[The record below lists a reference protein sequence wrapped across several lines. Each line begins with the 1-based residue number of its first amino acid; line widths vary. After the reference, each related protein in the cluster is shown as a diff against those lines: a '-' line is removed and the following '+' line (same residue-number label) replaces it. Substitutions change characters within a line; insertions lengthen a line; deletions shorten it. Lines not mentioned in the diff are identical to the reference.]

1 MFLNKR
7 LIHIV
12 LVFGLL
18 LFISCQ
24 PKVLRKLDKQNQVQ
38 EFSIEGLANFQINT
52 EVHYRAKVEAFDQK
66 ISGQLIIKNQ
76 DTNYRAVMITDF
88 GLKVI
93 DLTIFTNGDYHVN
106 HIMKHMDYQFVKH
119 SLALNILMLLPQ
131 DFNIGHDSY
140 NAGQQLLVH
149 APQIHSIYYLKDDKL
164 QKVERYR
171 GKNKLWATAEKV
183 GVDRIQIIQKN
194 PDIAISLKTI
204 E

>member
-1 MFLNKR
+1 MFSNKKWSHII
-7 LIHIV
+7 LI
-12 LVFGLL
+12 FGLL

-24 PKVLRKLDKQNQVQ
+24 PKVLRQLDKQSQVQ
-38 EFSIEGLANFQINT
+38 ELSIEGLANFNANQ
-52 EVHYRAKVEAFDQK
+52 EAHYRAKVEAFDQK

-88 GLKVI
+88 GLKVM
-93 DLTIFTNGDYHVN
+93 DLTIYANGDYEVN
-106 HIMKHMDYQFVKH
+106 HIMKHLDYQFVKH
-119 SLALNILMLLPQ
+119 SMALNILMLLPQ
-131 DFNIGHDSY
+131 DFVTGHDAYTS
-140 NAGQQLLVH
+140 GQQLLIH
-149 APQIHSIYYLKDDKL
+149 DPQIHSIYYLEADNL

-183 GVDRIQIIQKN
+183 GADRIQIIQKN